1 MKKHDVNYKR
11 NLKISDISSIKI
23 GGPADIVAY
32 PKTEDELIKTVDF
45 LESISAPYKI
55 TGKMTNI
62 LASDEGFRG
71 VIISTK
77 LFSEIEFCETLAYA
91 KSGALV
97 NSLLFAA
104 AKENLGGLEELFGIP
119 GTLGGLLHNNGGAG
133 NFDVS
138 NAILYARVYSPE
150 ERKILILDNRELKL
164 DYRSSIFFEKRYIA
178 LSLALAFVPREYS
191 EVMHKIRLSVEKRRA
206 SQPLAF
212 PSLGSVFKREEG
224 KAVSKLIDE
233 AGLKGYKIGSA
244 QISKKHAGFIINR
257 GKATSREVLE
267 LIEFIKKEILKK
279 YGFEPKEEI
288 EFLG

>member
-32 PKTEDELIKTVDF
+32 PKTERELTLTLDF
-45 LESISAPYKI
+45 LESNSVPYKI

-62 LASDEGFRG
+62 LASDDGFRG
-71 VIISTK
+71 VIVSTK
-77 LFSEIEFCETLAYA
+77 LFSGVEFCGSVAHAVAGT
-91 KSGALV
+91 LV
-97 NSLLFAA
+97 NSLLFSA

-133 NFDVS
+133 KFDLS
-138 NAILYARVYSPE
+138 RAILYARVYSPRD
-150 ERKILILDNRELKL
+150 RKILILDNHALKL
-164 DYRSSIFFEKRYIA
+164 AYRSSIFCEKSYVA
-178 LSLALAFVPREYS
+178 LSLAIAFVPCNYS
-191 EVMHKIRLSVEKRRA
+191 DVMHKIRKAVDKRKN

-212 PSLGSVFKREEG
+212 PSLGSIFKRENG
-224 KAVSKLIDE
+224 KPVSRLIDE
-233 AGLKGYKIGSA
+233 AGLKGVKVGGA

-257 GKATSREVLE
+257 GKATSRDVLE
-267 LIEFIKKEILKK
+267 LIELIKKEILKK